1 MHGGDPARP
10 IRESSIDGLPVT
22 GDGSGQRSDDL
33 FYREEVQLAI
43 RNRGIPL
50 EALRYSIT
58 PTGLHYLI
66 IHFDLPD
73 VRLDDW
79 ALSIHGLVSEPL
91 RLTLADLQDR
101 PAVTLPVTMECA
113 GNGRALLSPRSTT
126 QPWFVEGVSTAE
138 WTGTPVSG
146 VLQQAGLDDAA
157 VDVVFTGLDWGV
169 QGGEVQPYQ
178 RSLSIDEA
186 TRDEVLLVYAMN
198 GQPLPPQHGF
208 PLRLLVPDW
217 YGMASVKWLS
227 SIEAVA
233 EPFTGYQMTKSYR
246 YAQSANDLGD
256 PVTVK
261 KPRALMVP
269 PGIPDFTSR
278 VRVVNAGRVLLT
290 GRAWS
295 GRAGISRVEIS
306 NDDGAT
312 WSDAELDRPVSELAW
327 RGWSFAWEARPGR
340 HRLRARAIDDNGVI
354 QPSEPFWNYQGMG
367 NNMVYP
373 VDVLVL

>member
-1 MHGGDPARP
+1 MTDHPAARP
-10 IRESSIDGLPVT
+10 IHQTIVDDLPIT
-22 GDGSGQRSDDL
+22 GDGSGLRSDDL

-50 EALRYSIT
+50 EAMRYPIT

-66 IHFDLPD
+66 IHFDLPE
-73 VRLDDW
+73 VRIDDW
-79 ALSIHGLVSEPL
+79 GLSIEGLVTNPM
-91 RLTLADLQDR
+91 RLTLAELQDR

-138 WTGTPVSG
+138 WTGTPLNG
-146 VLQQAGLDDAA
+146 VLSDAGLADDA
-157 VDVVFTGLDWGV
+157 VELVFTGLDWGV

-178 RSLSIDEA
+178 RSLSLDEA
-186 TRDEVLLVYAMN
+186 LRDEVLLVYAMN
-198 GQPLPPQHGF
+198 GEPLPPQHGY

-217 YGMASVKWLS
+217 FGMASVKWLA
-227 SIEAVA
+227 SIKAVA
-233 EPFTGYQMTKSYR
+233 EPFTGYQMTGSYR
-246 YAQSANDLGD
+246 YAQAADDLGE
-256 PVTVK
+256 PVTLK

-278 VRVVNAGRVLLT
+278 LRVVNAGRIQLH
-290 GRAWS
+290 GRAWA
-295 GRAGISRVEIS
+295 GRADISRVEVS
-306 NDDGAT
+306 SDDGAT
-312 WSDAELDRPVSELAW
+312 WNQAKLERPASELAW
-327 RGWSFAWEARPGR
+327 HGWSFEWEARPGR
-340 HRLRARAIDDNGVI
+340 YRLRARATDENGVL
-354 QPSEPFWNYQGMG
+354 QPSDPVWNYQGMG

>member
-50 EALRYSIT
+50 EVLRYPIT

-79 ALSIHGLVSEPL
+79 ALSVHGLVSEPL

>member
-1 MHGGDPARP
+1 MDRP
-10 IRESSIDGLPVT
+10 IHQATVDDLPVT
-22 GDGSGQRSDDL
+22 GDGSGLRSDDL
-33 FYREEVQLAI
+33 FHLEEVQLAI

-50 EALRYSIT
+50 EAMRYPIT

-66 IHFDLPD
+66 IHFDFPD

-79 ALSIHGLVSEPL
+79 SLSIGGLVTNPM
-91 RLTLADLQDR
+91 RLTLADLRDR

-126 QPWFVEGVSTAE
+126 QPWFTEGVSTAE
-138 WTGTPVSG
+138 WTGTPLSG
-146 VLQQAGLDDAA
+146 VLSDAGLTDEA
-157 VDVVFTGLDWGV
+157 VELVFTGLDWGV

-186 TRDEVLLVYAMN
+186 IRDEVLLVYAMN
-198 GQPLPPQHGF
+198 GEPLPPQHGY
-208 PLRLLVPDW
+208 PLRMLAPDW
-217 YGMASVKWLS
+217 YGMASVKWLA

-246 YAQSANDLGD
+246 YAQDADDLGD
-256 PVTVK
+256 PVTLK

-278 VRVVNAGRVLLT
+278 VRVVNAGRILLT

-295 GRAGISRVEIS
+295 GRGGISRVEIS
-306 NDDGAT
+306 SDDGTSWSEAT
-312 WSDAELDRPVSELAW
+312 LERPVSELAW

-340 HRLRARAIDDNGVI
+340 YRLHARATDENGLS
-354 QPSEPFWNYQGMG
+354 QPSEPDWNYQGMG